1 MRRLTSGGPILGTFS
16 SASFDEG
23 VVEMR
28 SGDALVMFT
37 DGLTEARNAND
48 EEFGENRLLEC
59 LVERQGD
66 GPELLLGRIFD
77 AVRTFCGK
85 EEQRD
90 DITATVTRFR

>member
-28 SGDALVMFT
+28 RDDVLVMFT
-37 DGLTEARNAND
+37 DGVTEARNAND
-48 EEFGENRLLEC
+48 EEFGESRLLEC

-77 AVRTFCGK
+77 SVQTFCGK
-85 EEQRD
+85 EEQSD